1 MSRRVPSWYE
11 DRVAYHHR
19 VELGLRYLVR
29 PQRAARPGRDRAW
42 GVQQERERV
51 PLRGGKRGCCLGQ
64 FLDPD
69 VQVAA
74 GVVCGVP
81 VVVVTLGWGGWGVGA
96 RPTYHSGSGFPLR
109 R

>member
-1 MSRRVPSWYE
+1 M
-11 DRVAYHHR
+11 A
-19 VELGLRYLVR
+19 LRCLVR
-29 PQRAARPGRDRAW
+29 PQRAARSAGDGAW

-51 PLRGGKRGCCLGQ
+51 PLLGGKRGCCLGQ
-64 FLDPD
+64 FPDPG

-81 VVVVTLGWGGWGVGA
+81 VMVVNLVALGWGGRGVGT
-96 RPTYHSGSGFPLR
+96 RPAYHSGSGFPLR